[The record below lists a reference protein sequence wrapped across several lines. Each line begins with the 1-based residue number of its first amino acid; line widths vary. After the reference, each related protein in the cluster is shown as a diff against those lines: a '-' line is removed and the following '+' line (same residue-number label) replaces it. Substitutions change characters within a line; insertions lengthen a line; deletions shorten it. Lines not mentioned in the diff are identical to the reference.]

1 MKTRIVSIDY
11 GTARIGIAISDE
23 SKIIAFPLK
32 TIKTEKKLEMTAQK
46 LIRELEIDMREKGY
60 QIEAVVI
67 GLPLMMSGKVGSMA
81 DEVKQFV
88 EILKKIAQYK
98 ICLLDERLTSV
109 RAERSLLESTMS
121 RKKRTKF
128 VDTVSAVIILQDY
141 LDQLTNR

>member
-1 MKTRIVSIDY
+1 MKTRIVGIDY

-32 TIKTEKKLEMTAQK
+32 TIRAEKKLELTAQK
-46 LIRELEIDMREKGY
+46 LIKELEIDMDEKGY
-60 QIEAVVI
+60 QIEAIVI
-67 GLPLMMSGKVGSMA
+67 GLPLMMSGKIGPMA
-81 DEVKQFV
+81 DEVKHLV
-88 EILKKIAQYK
+88 EILEKITDFK

-109 RAERSLLESTMS
+109 RAERSLLESSMT

-141 LDQLTNR
+141 LNHPKT